1 MSSGA
6 ARACADSRLQLR
18 TGRRNRSSDEGCG
31 RNLDD
36 RKPFVTKGN
45 TVLRRFTIVNRVRIM
60 AGASIVLLCLASV
73 PGLLGLEA
81 TTAGMRRIHTEFSAA
96 SNALAS
102 VESDMYRARMTLM
115 TALASDD
122 YEDNQRLLKNLA
134 ERFAKTRATWAAYI
148 ATGISGQ
155 ELELARDAEQTFNK
169 LIDSV
174 FAPAAAALGN
184 NNADAARMVLFTPE
198 NRKMLAVTREKLEK
212 LVEVQHA
219 HSQAEYEQAVERATA
234 TSFVLLVIFVA
245 SASAL
250 AVLGLLIGR
259 SVAVPLRAM
268 QCALVEAERDSDLTR
283 RVRAEGKDEVGE
295 TARAF
300 NSLMDSLQTTL
311 KHVFESAEQVTGR
324 ATEVAAASGQVKDS
338 ARIQAE
344 AAASTAAAIEEVTV
358 SIGQVAENADETKA
372 TAERARSLAS
382 SGEAT
387 AQQAAAQSAA
397 TNESVAASMAVIR
410 SLSQRSEEISGI
422 ARVIGDIAGQT
433 NLLALNAAIEAARAG
448 EQGRGFAVVAD
459 EVRKL
464 AERTAASTSEIA
476 RTIEA
481 IQNEVARAVERLLT
495 NSEEVSRGKALAEQV
510 AATLAQI
517 NAGAAGTLSRVSDI
531 SAAAKEQSSAS
542 NDIALNIE
550 RMAHMTEET
559 NAAIAQVSTAAEDMR
574 ALSSQLHAWVARFKT
589 A

>member
-1 MSSGA
+1 
-6 ARACADSRLQLR
+6 
-18 TGRRNRSSDEGCG
+18 
-31 RNLDD
+31 
-36 RKPFVTKGN
+36 
-45 TVLRRFTIVNRVRIM
+45 M